1 MSTVTRA
8 ATPKEAAVAAGKRG
22 GGGGRI
28 CGGRGGR
35 GERGGGGGR
44 ICGGSSGGGRGG
56 GGSRRSDGGYS
67 GRGSG
72 RGGGEHGERSGR
84 LRGGH
89 LRHFARHFFHLGLE
103 LPSGEQD
110 YQAVH
115 GAGHACL
122 ELPQKRAV
130 LELPQRYFCR
140 IFDGRA
146 TRRCLKPHDLP
157 VLLLNGIVFRP
168 PLPRIGENNV
178 RRTV

>member
-1 MSTVTRA
+1 MGAFA
-8 ATPKEAAVAAGKRG
+8 AAAAAAAGVAAAGVVAAVGH
-22 GGGGRI
+22 
-28 CGGRGGR
+28 
-35 GERGGGGGR
+35 
-44 ICGGSSGGGRGG
+44 
-56 GGSRRSDGGYS
+56 
-67 GRGSG
+67 GSG

-84 LRGGH
+84 LGGGH
-89 LRHFARHFFHLGLE
+89 LRHFADHLFHLGLE

-110 YQAVH
+110 HQAVH

-122 ELPQKRAV
+122 ELPKKRAV

-140 IFDGRA
+140 LFVGRA